1 MGAVLREVIVD
12 CNDPQRVAT
21 FWGLAL
27 GWEVHDNSGTLW
39 MSASGAPFPDLLLV
53 FVPVPEAKAV
63 KNRIHLDVSPVGC
76 DRDEEVARLVA
87 LGASRVDVGQGEQPW
102 VVLADPE
109 GNEFCV
115 LGRRAD
121 VAPTA

>member
-1 MGAVLREVIVD
+1 MGAVLREVIID
-12 CNDPQRVAT
+12 CNDPRRVAE
-21 FWGLAL
+21 FWGTVL
-27 GWEVHDNSGTLW
+27 GWDVQEDDGIYW
-39 MSASGAPFPDLLLV
+39 MSESGAPFPDQLLV
-53 FVPVPEAKAV
+53 FVPVPEKKTV

-76 DRDEEVARLVA
+76 ERDEEVARLES
-87 LGASRVDVGQGEQPW
+87 LGATRIDVGQGEQRW

-121 VAPTA
+121 VA

>member
-1 MGAVLREVIVD
+1 MTAMLREIVID
-12 CNDPQRVAT
+12 CNDPRPVAE
-21 FWGLAL
+21 FLGQVL
-27 GWEVHDNSGTLW
+27 GWRVQEHHGVLW
-39 MSASGAPFPDLLLV
+39 MSELGDWRDLGLV
-53 FVPVPEAKAV
+53 FVQVPEKKPS

-76 DRDEEVARLVA
+76 DQDEEVARLVA
-87 LGASRVDVGQGEQPW
+87 LGAHPAEVGQGDAPW

-121 VAPTA
+121 T

>member
-1 MGAVLREVIVD
+1 MGAVLREVSID
-12 CNDPQRVAT
+12 CNDPRKVAD
-21 FWGLAL
+21 FWSGVL
-27 GWEVHDNSGTLW
+27 GWKVQEGSGVLW

-53 FVPVPEAKAV
+53 FAQVAEQKSV
-63 KNRIHLDVSPVGC
+63 KNRIHVDVSPVGC

-87 LGASRVDVGQGEQPW
+87 LGARHVDVGQGEQPW

-121 VAPTA
+121 QA

>member
-1 MGAVLREVIVD
+1 MRDMGAVLREINID
-12 CNDPQRVAT
+12 CNEPDKVAA
-21 FWGLAL
+21 FWADVF
-27 GWEVHDNSGTLW
+27 GWKVQDNGEVLW
-39 MSASGAPFPDLLLV
+39 MSASGEPFPDLLLI
-53 FVPVPEAKAV
+53 FVKVPEKKSV

-76 DRDEEVARLVA
+76 DRDDEVARLIA
-87 LGASRVDVGQGEQPW
+87 LGAQPVDVGQGEQPW

-121 VAPTA
+121 V

>member
-1 MGAVLREVIVD
+1 MGSVLREVIID
-12 CNDPQRVAT
+12 CNEPRRVAE
-21 FWGLAL
+21 FWGAVL
-27 GWEVHDNSGTLW
+27 GWDVQEKDDMFW
-39 MSASGAPFPDLLLV
+39 MTESGAPFPDQPLV
-53 FVPVPEAKAV
+53 FVPVPEPKTV

-76 DRDEEVARLVA
+76 DRDEEVARLEG
-87 LGASRVDVGQGEQPW
+87 LGATRVDVGQGEQPW

-121 VAPTA
+121 VT